1 MIYSKTIN
9 SPIGKLGLYA
19 DEENLLRITFC
30 AAGEDDK
37 SNEILEQ
44 TEKQLQEYFTGKRIE
59 FDIPFE
65 LEGTEFRKK
74 VWDQLQK
81 IPYGET
87 ISYQEL
93 AERVGSIKKARA
105 VGNANHYNP
114 IPIIVPCHRV
124 VRKSGDLGGF
134 GGGLDVKEYLLEL
147 EKKG

>member
-1 MIYSKTIN
+1 MIYSKTID

-19 DEENLLRITFC
+19 DETHLLRLTFC
-30 AAGEDDK
+30 AAGEK
-37 SNEILEQ
+37 RNTNKILKE
-44 TEKQLQEYFTGKRIE
+44 TEKQLQEYFAGKRTE
-59 FDIPFE
+59 FNIPLK
-65 LEGTEFRKK
+65 LEGTEFRQQA
-74 VWDQLQK
+74 WNELQK

-93 AERVGSIKKARA
+93 AERVGSSKKARA